1 MFDVTTRE
9 IFLYDD
15 IGPAYMG
22 MFGTETM
29 MQGIQTLGKGPISLR
44 VNSYGGSV
52 DEALA
57 MIEMLSRHD
66 GDVHISV
73 DSIAASAASLFAA
86 YFPSSAAPHARIM
99 IHNPWGVAVGDAEE
113 FRKQADILDIYRD
126 SLITIYEEAMGQD
139 RDAIIALLDA
149 ETWYTA
155 KDALAA
161 GLVDEIGGKG
171 AEAKPVPAN
180 RFKNVPQDLAVSP
193 VQEPVVALVEEPEE
207 LDEETKVQATKELT
221 NKLELLRLKCKLH
234 RAF

>member
-1 MFDVTTRE
+1 
-9 IFLYDD
+9 
-15 IGPAYMG
+15 
-22 MFGTETM
+22 
-29 MQGIQTLGKGPISLR
+29 
-44 VNSYGGSV
+44 
-52 DEALA
+52 
-57 MIEMLSRHD
+57 
-66 GDVHISV
+66 
-73 DSIAASAASLFAA
+73 
-86 YFPSSAAPHARIM
+86 M
-99 IHNPWGVAVGDAEE
+99 IHNPWGVAMGDAEE

-171 AEAKPVPAN
+171 AETKPVPAN

-193 VQEPVVALVEEPEE
+193 VQEPIAALVTEPEE
-207 LDEETKVQATKELT
+207 LDEEAKVQATKELT

-234 RAF
+234 KAI

>member
-29 MQGIQTLGKGPISLR
+29 MEGMQTFGNGPINLR
-44 VNSYGGSV
+44 INSYGGSV

-66 GDVHISV
+66 GEVHVSV

-99 IHNPWGVAVGDAEE
+99 IHNPWGCAMGDSEE

-126 SLITIYEEAMGQD
+126 SLVSIYEEAMGIG
-139 RDAIIALLDA
+139 REAIIDMLDA
-149 ETWYTA
+149 ETWFTA
-155 KDALAA
+155 KDALQA
-161 GLVDEIGGKG
+161 GLVDSVGGKD
-171 AEAKPVPAN
+171 ADPKPVPQD
-180 RFKNVPQDLAVSP
+180 RFKNVPQDLVASP
-193 VQEPVVALVEEPEE
+193 VKAEKPPQPES
-207 LDEETKVQATKELT
+207 TKELT
-221 NKLELLRLKCKLH
+221 NKLSLLRLKCKLH
-234 RAF
+234 KAR

>member
-22 MFGTETM
+22 MFGTETLM
-29 MQGIQTLGKGPISLR
+29 EGIQTFGKGPINLR
-44 VNSYGGSV
+44 INSSGGSV

-57 MIEMLSRHD
+57 MIEMLSRHN
-66 GDVHISV
+66 GEVHVSV

-99 IHNPWGVAVGDAEE
+99 IHNPWGVAMGDAEE

-171 AEAKPVPAN
+171 AETKPVPAN

-193 VQEPVVALVEEPEE
+193 VQEPIAALVTEPEE
-207 LDEETKVQATKELT
+207 LDEEAKVQATKELT

-234 RAF
+234 KAI